1 MNSALDAKEMI
12 RLAAMGGLL
21 HDVGKLVQRGSGK
34 RKNHMDVGADWLEER
49 ENGWETYSFAARYH
63 HTAPNA
69 SVRLEHCT
77 DRRLLP
83 IAAVVAH
90 ADNLSSSERE
100 DVEGTK
106 NWDKNVA
113 LRNIFDQV
121 NLEGRGKSP
130 SPTFFPVA
138 PLSDGHLLFPA
149 PRGDSSILF
158 NYEVLE
164 ENLKAHFDESSP
176 SQQTP
181 GWLLRVLEKYTALVP
196 SETLVA
202 EEQDRFPDISLF
214 DHLRTTA
221 MIGVCL
227 QQCIEEDH
235 PEILDSPNPYR
246 AIESSFQKTDPF
258 LLVEGDIRGIQRYIY
273 DVSSK
278 GALRG
283 LRSRSFH
290 LELLLEETA
299 ERILSETGLPA
310 TQVLFSGGGHFLLLL
325 PNTESIMKK
334 LISLQKTI
342 SMDFWERDP
351 RLSLALVWQS
361 LSWKGLKSSD
371 GLQDAFGEL
380 HEKLARE
387 KAVPM
392 ADHLPGILGS
402 SADGNGK
409 TCRVCGARSAV
420 LHDMKEEK
428 EVACSACSS
437 LYALGGRL
445 SDAKYLWRENG
456 DIRTSRDIDTV
467 PQRAGRVW
475 VLRKVRDGLKKE
487 DGRFRPLPWAE
498 YAFDDQLENVLDE
511 GCIGNRKM
519 GALRMDVD
527 SLGLIFAGGLGAS
540 YSMSR
545 VATLSRMLTF
555 FFKSAL
561 PVLAA
566 RTSESRIPAI
576 FPRRVKGAFPEDAPR
591 RIVLIYSG
599 GDDLFA
605 VGAWNEIAEFALDVT
620 DAFRKYAGGSP
631 SMSISGGMVVL
642 DDKAPISEGAITGGR
657 AERAA
662 KNHETPDGEKK
673 NSLALFYAQSPVS
686 VPDGDGRKTT
696 EIRDSGAFNLTTEMP
711 RVLRWL
717 SVFLAG
723 GKIAEGP
730 RLSPAYDRAFLR
742 RMLSLQKISDRKG
755 PLWKPLAAYAASRS
769 SRGGK
774 EKELLL
780 QLLHSEG
787 PELEAA
793 RTAGTWIDWLMR
805 RPSDE

>member
-1 MNSALDAKEMI
+1 MSRPLDSRERI

-49 ENGWETYSFAARYH
+49 GNGWEAFAFAARYH
-63 HTAPNA
+63 HTNPNA

-77 DRRLLP
+77 DRSLLP

-121 NLEGRGKSP
+121 NLEGRSKS
-130 SPTFFPVA
+130 SVPTFFPVA
-138 PLSDGHLLFPA
+138 PLSDGHIPFPA

-158 NYEVLE
+158 NYEFLE
-164 ENLKAHFDESSP
+164 ETLKAHFNGASS
-176 SQQTP
+176 SRQAP
-181 GWLLRVLEKYTALVP
+181 GWVLRVLEKFTALVP

-202 EEQDRFPDISLF
+202 EDQDRFPDISLF

-227 QQCIEEDH
+227 QQCIEENH
-235 PEILDSPNPYR
+235 PEILESSAPYR
-246 AIESSFQKTDPF
+246 AIESTFQKQDPF

-283 LRSRSFH
+283 LRARSFH

-299 ERILSETGLPA
+299 DRILAEAALPE
-310 TQVLFSGGGHFLLLL
+310 TQVLFSGGGHFLMLL
-325 PNTESIMKK
+325 PNTESMLRK
-334 LISLQKTI
+334 LIVLQRTI
-342 SMDFWERDP
+342 SKEFWERDP
-351 RLSLALVWQS
+351 RLSLALVFQP
-361 LSWKGLKSSD
+361 LSWNGLKSSE
-371 GLQDAFGEL
+371 GLQKAFGEL
-380 HEKLARE
+380 HGKLARE
-387 KAVPM
+387 KAVPL
-392 ADHLPGILGS
+392 ADHLPDILGKTE
-402 SADGNGK
+402 DGTGK
-409 TCRVCGARSAV
+409 TCKVCGARADF

-428 EVACSACSS
+428 EVACGACSS
-437 LYALGGRL
+437 LYTLGGRL
-445 SDAKYLWRENG
+445 ADAKYLWREKG
-456 DIRTSRDIDTV
+456 EIRTSREISAL
-467 PQRAGRVW
+467 PAGTDRVW
-475 VLRKVRDGLKKE
+475 VLRKVRDGLQSE
-487 DGRFRPLPWAE
+487 DSRFRPLPWAE
-498 YAFDDQLENVLDE
+498 YAFDDQLETVLDE

-527 SLGLIFAGGLGAS
+527 SLGMIFAGGLGAS

-566 RTSESRIPAI
+566 RTRESRIPEL
-576 FPRRVKGAFPEDAPR
+576 FPRRVKGAFPEEAPR

-605 VGAWNEIAEFALDVT
+605 VGAWNETAEFALDVT

-631 SMSISGGMVVL
+631 SVSLSGGMVVL
-642 DDKAPISEGAITGGR
+642 DDKAPVSEGAVMGGR

-662 KNHETPDGEKK
+662 KNHETCDGEKK
-673 NSLALFYAQSPVS
+673 NSLALFYVQTPVS
-686 VPDGDGRKTT
+686 ARTRDGRERT
-696 EIRDSGAFNLTTEMP
+696 EIRDSGAFNCGTEIP
-711 RVLRWL
+711 RMLLWL
-717 SVFLAG
+717 SAFMAG
-723 GKIAEGP
+723 GRITEGP
-730 RLSPAYDRAFLR
+730 RLSPAFDRAFLR

-755 PLWKPLAAYAASRS
+755 PLWKPLAAYAASRT

-780 QLLHSEG
+780 QLLDSQG
-787 PELEAA
+787 PELDAA
-793 RTAGTWIDWLMR
+793 RAAGTWVDWLMR